1 MQLREVAAIS
11 GKPGLY
17 RILKPASSG
26 VIVESIDDKKTR
38 MVAGGASKVSVLS
51 EISIYTTD
59 AEGQVPLPIVLLSV
73 FEKFAG
79 KPVPLSAK
87 SDGADLEDFLL
98 SVVPDADTE
107 RVYTSD
113 IKKLAGWY
121 NILAQHTPELFGT
134 LKEVPS
140 GEDVTAAPATEEAV
154 AEETKPKVKKA
165 KAPKEETGSEA
176 VVAPTEETKPKKP
189 RKKAE

>member
-17 RILKPASSG
+17 RILKPAASG

-59 AEGQVPLPIVLLSV
+59 SEGQVPLPKVLLAV
-73 FEKFAG
+73 FKKLSG
-79 KPVPLSAK
+79 KPTELSAK
-87 SDGADLEDFLL
+87 SDGADLEEFLL
-98 SVVPDADTE
+98 SVLPEADTE

-113 IKKLAGWY
+113 IKKLVGWY
-121 NILAQHTPELFGT
+121 NILVQNTPELFDT
-134 LKEVPS
+134 LKEVP
-140 GEDVTAAPATEEAV
+140 AEAEPV
-154 AEETKPKVKKA
+154 AEAEPLADAELKPKAKKAAAKPKVPVAQPPAAVAASKA
-165 KAPKEETGSEA
+165 KP
-176 VVAPTEETKPKKP
+176 P
-189 RKKAE
+189 RRRAE